1 MNVIEAT
8 DFYLRVIKLDFVSRD
23 SEIQL
28 RFRIVPVCHI
38 GSEKFYKGVFDQ
50 LNACDEVIFE
60 GLAYKKATRITRYYA
75 NMARKLDLV
84 LQREALCM
92 RNLKPKLIHADFDR
106 HKGAEEW
113 EKLRFTEK
121 VKFRY
126 IYPARMLWRSREMT
140 RRKLVKEFMASSEEA
155 WLAYGPLENEP
166 GSMWNYIIAAR
177 DEVLLNVVKNK
188 IKKDGRE
195 NKRVGIVYGAAH
207 MKPVIRLLIDQFK
220 YVPEHPEFLE
230 VFEVR

>member
-1 MNVIEAT
+1 
-8 DFYLRVIKLDFVSRD
+8 
-23 SEIQL
+23 
-28 RFRIVPVCHI
+28 
-38 GSEKFYKGVFDQ
+38 
-50 LNACDEVIFE
+50 
-60 GLAYKKATRITRYYA
+60 
-75 NMARKLDLV
+75 
-84 LQREALCM
+84 
-92 RNLKPKLIHADFDR
+92 
-106 HKGAEEW
+106 
-113 EKLRFTEK
+113 
-121 VKFRY
+121 
-126 IYPARMLWRSREMT
+126 MT